1 MKRILY
7 YLLPLIS
14 CLTFVLL
21 PAMAQNTII
30 PRPAQVEEGSGV
42 LTIKAA
48 EAQRWAA
55 ATTMD
60 IPATKHLDADI
71 DETLRGK
78 CGDEGYELAVTPKGV
93 RLRAA
98 TSQGLFYGMQS
109 LRQLLPNNFV
119 IGASSTKKVQIPAV
133 TICDNPR
140 FEYRGFMLDVS
151 RHFHP
156 VSEIKR
162 ILDLMAYYKMN
173 VFHWHL
179 TDDDGWRAEIKKY
192 PRLTTVGA
200 QSDSCRMNDMERG
213 LYYEKNYGPYFY
225 TQDEMRDVVRYAA
238 ERGISVV
245 PEVDMPGHFCA
256 AMAAYPE
263 FSCNP
268 DGPHAVIDGH
278 GGIYEDVLNVAN
290 PRAVQ
295 FAKDVVSELCDIFPY
310 PYFHIGG
317 DECPTAAWERNADCQ
332 KMIAD
337 LGLTNPRQ
345 LQQRFIQEINEVLRA
360 KGKRLYVWNECITE
374 EGADIE
380 LMKSMQ
386 PVVFSWAPSRKAA
399 RLASSLQ
406 MPTIV
411 SDIHSADGSYYIN
424 RRPSADEG
432 EPAGAGRGDD
442 TVEKTY
448 TYVPVPADIP
458 AEQAKYYIGVQA
470 TFWCE
475 WVSDSK
481 YLEYLAFPKLMCVA
495 EAGWTPESLKDWQDF
510 RRRMILDTQLLE
522 AWGYNYSKHWMK

>member
-1 MKRILY
+1 MPRILTI
-7 YLLPLIS
+7 LIT
-14 CLTFVLL
+14 CLALL
-21 PAMAQNTII
+21 PAYAQNTII
-30 PRPAQVEEGSGV
+30 PRPAQVEEGSGALIV
-42 LTIKAA
+42 NAA
-48 EAQRWAA
+48 EAKQWAD

-60 IPATKHLDADI
+60 IPATKHLMVNI
-71 DETLRGK
+71 DGLACAT
-78 CGDEGYELAVTPKGV
+78 CGDEGYVLSVTTKGV
-93 RLRAA
+93 NIQAA
-98 TSQGLFYGMQS
+98 TAEGAFYAMQS
-109 LRQLLPNNFV
+109 LRQLLPNDFV
-119 IGASSTKKVQIPAV
+119 TGANRTKKVQIPTV
-133 TICDNPR
+133 TIHDSPR

-173 VFHWHL
+173 RFHWHL

-192 PRLTTVGA
+192 PKLTTIGA

-213 LYYEKNYGPYFY
+213 LYYEKDYGPYFY

-238 ERGISVV
+238 ERGIDVV

-263 FSCNP
+263 FSCTP

-345 LQQRFIQEINEVLRA
+345 LQQRFIQEISEVLRT

-374 EGADIE
+374 DGADIE
-380 LMKSMQ
+380 LMKSMH
-386 PVVFSWAPSRKAA
+386 PVVFSWYPSRKAA

-411 SDIHSADGSYYIN
+411 SDIHSTDGSYYIN
-424 RRPSADEG
+424 RRPSAEEG
-432 EPAGAGRGDD
+432 EPVGAGKGDD

-481 YLEYLAFPKLMCVA
+481 YLEYLAFPKMMCIA

-510 RRRMILDTQLLE
+510 RRRMTLDTPLLDS
-522 AWGYNYSKHWMK
+522 WGYNYSKHWMK